1 MSRKLLITLGAVSVI
16 VVAGVASAGIVA
28 YNSCGYDEE
37 TGNYLFEGKEYA
49 HGTMDSAMECAMQGM
64 LPDVVANRLGVWGN
78 KEAKEESEQIN
89 LMNELKKEEQRQA
102 KE

>member
-1 MSRKLLITLGAVSVI
+1 MSRKLLITLGAASVV

-28 YNSCGYDEE
+28 YNSCGYDES

-49 HGTMDSAMECAMQGM
+49 HGTMDSAMECALQGI
-64 LPDVVANRLGVWGN
+64 LPDVVASRLGAWGN
-78 KEAKEESEQIN
+78 AETKEEADQIN
-89 LMNELKKEEQRQA
+89 LMDELKKEEQKRP

>member
-64 LPDVVANRLGVWGN
+64 LPDVVANRLGSWGN
-78 KEAKEESEQIN
+78 KETKEEAEQIN
-89 LMNELKKEEQRQA
+89 LMNELKKEEQKRP

>member
-1 MSRKLLITLGAVSVI
+1 MSRKLLITLGAASVI

-64 LPDVVANRLGVWGN
+64 LPDVVASRLGMWGSA
-78 KEAKEESEQIN
+78 ETKEEADQIN
-89 LMNELKKEEQRQA
+89 LMDELKKEEQKRP

>member
-1 MSRKLLITLGAVSVI
+1 MSRKLLIALGAVSVI
-16 VVAGVASAGIVA
+16 VMAGVASAGIVA

-64 LPDVVANRLGVWGN
+64 LPDVVASRLGMWGSA
-78 KEAKEESEQIN
+78 ETKEEADQIN
-89 LMNELKKEEQRQA
+89 LMDELKKEEQNQA

>member
-1 MSRKLLITLGAVSVI
+1 MSRKLLITLGAASVV

-28 YNSCGYDEE
+28 YNSCGYDES

-49 HGTMDSAMECAMQGM
+49 HGTMNSAMECAMQGM
-64 LPDVVANRLGVWGN
+64 LPDVVASRLGAWGN
-78 KEAKEESEQIN
+78 AETKEEADQIN
-89 LMNELKKEEQRQA
+89 LMDELKKEEQKRP